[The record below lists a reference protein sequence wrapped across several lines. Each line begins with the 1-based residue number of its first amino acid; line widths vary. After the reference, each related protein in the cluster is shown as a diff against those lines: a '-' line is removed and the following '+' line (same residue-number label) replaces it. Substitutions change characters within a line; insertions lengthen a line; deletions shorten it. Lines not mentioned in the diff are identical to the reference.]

1 MTAMP
6 RHCAR
11 SGGPLATAPGVAGRW
26 GIAALTAMV
35 LTAGLAA
42 SPAARADEPTAAPAP
57 AAAAPSA
64 PITLDLNK
72 LEPLP
77 GSSPGCRAYIVVANP
92 DPKPIPK
99 LTIDVILFNNDGV
112 IARRLA
118 LDLAPL
124 AARKTSVRLFD
135 LQGLPCDDI
144 GQVLVNDV
152 LACETGDDSGKPA
165 DVQRQACLDRLS
177 PSSRAKAKLT
187 K

>member
-6 RHCAR
+6 RFSAR
-11 SGGPLATAPGVAGRW
+11 SGGRPALTPGAAGRALL
-26 GIAALTAMV
+26 AALA
-35 LTAGLAA
+35 LGLAA
-42 SPAARADEPTAAPAP
+42 APARAADAPAAP
-57 AAAAPSA
+57 AAAPAAAA

-77 GSSPGCRAYIVVANP
+77 GSSPGCRAYLVVNNP
-92 DPKPIPK
+92 DATPIPK
-99 LTIDVILFNNDGV
+99 LTIDVILFNTEGV

-124 AARKTSVRLFD
+124 APRKTSVRLFD
-135 LQGLPCDDI
+135 LTGLPCDGI

-152 LACETGDDSGKPA
+152 LSCETGEGSGKPA
-165 DVQRQACLDRLS
+165 EVQRQICLDRLS